1 MKKTPLVPLRE
12 AELKPKYIPIVKM
25 MRTCLYTPHS
35 VTVDNV
41 CDAFKINV
49 DVRFVDSKT
58 YRKFII
64 YHMVPFCERR
74 IYERLGIELY
84 KTLAMPAFMLCG
96 VVPDTLDMNNSR
108 EVKSDFI
115 RITGPLK
122 RKDFTFDH
130 PYFSE
135 LPSKIEMSSGT

>member
-1 MKKTPLVPLRE
+1 
-12 AELKPKYIPIVKM
+12 

-35 VTVDNV
+35 VTIDNV

-49 DVRFVDSKT
+49 DVRFVDSKS

-96 VVPDTLDMNNSR
+96 VVPSDTKS
-108 EVKSDFI
+108 VKTDFV
-115 RITGPLK
+115 RITGPTK
-122 RKDFTFDH
+122 IHDITFDH
-130 PYFSE
+130 KYFKTSE
-135 LPSKIEMSSGT
+135 N

>member
-1 MKKTPLVPLRE
+1 
-12 AELKPKYIPIVKM
+12 M

-41 CDAFKINV
+41 CDAFKINI

-64 YHMVPFCERR
+64 YHMVPFSERR

-96 VVPDTLDMNNSR
+96 VVTRDTLHIETHTDKQ
-108 EVKSDFI
+108 VQSDFV
-115 RITGPLK
+115 RITGPTK
-122 RKDFTFDH
+122 IRDFTFDH
-130 PYFSE
+130 KYFNV
-135 LPSKIEMSSGT
+135 